1 MEVKFHDI
9 GEGMTEGE
17 IGTFFVKVGDQI
29 GVDEPLLE
37 VQTDKM
43 VAEIPS
49 PTAGEITAIH
59 FKPGDSIN
67 VGDTIIEIDDG
78 NESVPPQESVEE
90 ESSVKEEPQTE
101 KVNNNSLPKTYK
113 GILAAP
119 YTRKIARELEINIEN
134 IEGSGR
140 SGRVTVEDV
149 YALQEGTNATSE
161 EQTQTDTGVEQS
173 VAKADNT
180 KQPASIDRKTETI
193 PFKGIRKQIASN
205 LTHSVQTIPHV
216 THFDEVDLTNLLAY
230 RKELKE
236 MGEEISVVP
245 FFLKALAVAL
255 QDHPLF
261 NAELDEKEGVI
272 RLHRDY
278 NVGLATDTEAG
289 LLVPVLKN
297 ISKKSLR
304 ELQDEMKELTEK
316 AQQGKLSGKEMQG
329 GTFTISNVGPL
340 GGSWATPIINH
351 PQTGIMAFHKT
362 KKVPVVMDDEEIVIR
377 SIMNISLSFDH
388 RVADGADSVKFA
400 NRFIELLE
408 EPKKLFLELT

>member
-17 IGTFFVKVGDQI
+17 IGTFFVEIGDKI

-49 PTAGEITAIH
+49 PAEGEITAIH

-67 VGDTIIEIDDG
+67 VGETIMEIDDG
-78 NESVPPQESVEE
+78 NESTTPQQPVEE
-90 ESSVKEEPQTE
+90 TSQVEAETQTE
-101 KVNNNSLPKTYK
+101 TTEKNHLPKRYK

-119 YTRKIARELEINIEN
+119 YTRKIARELGVNIQN
-134 IEGSGR
+134 VEGSGR
-140 SGRVTVEDV
+140 AGRVTEEDV
-149 YALQEGTNATSE
+149 YAIQEGTKSTSE
-161 EQTQTDTGVEQS
+161 KQAQASTEKDEDVVKEQAG
-173 VAKADNT
+173 
-180 KQPASIDRKTETI
+180 IDRKTETI
-193 PFKGIRKQIASN
+193 PFKGIRKQIANN

-216 THFDEVDLTNLLAY
+216 THFDDIDMTNLLAY

-245 FFLKALAVAL
+245 FFLKALAIAL

-261 NAELDEKEGVI
+261 NAELDEKEEVI

-278 NVGLATDTEAG
+278 NIGMATDTESG
-289 LLVPVLKN
+289 LLVPVLKD
-297 ISKKSLR
+297 IGKKSLR
-304 ELQDEMKELTEK
+304 DIQDGMKQLTEK

-340 GGSWATPIINH
+340 GGTWATPIINH
-351 PQTGIMAFHKT
+351 PQTGIMAFHKM
-362 KKVPVVMDDEEIVIR
+362 KKVPVIMKDDEIEVR
-377 SIMNISLSFDH
+377 SMMNISLSFDH
-388 RVADGADSVKFA
+388 RVADGADSVRFT
-400 NRFIELLE
+400 NRFIELIE